1 LELLPEEQLLFQVL
15 KQLVVELIFVE
26 IDFFELNQRK

>member
-1 LELLPEEQLLFQVL
+1 LELLPEEQLLFQVQ

-26 IDFFELNQRK
+26 IDFF